1 MPARVEPEL
10 LKDVELVENLSSA
23 QVAEV
28 IAICDEILCTAGRT
42 IYEMGQEER
51 ALYILLEG
59 AAEVDIASP
68 RGGERQLAQLS
79 AGSVFGESS
88 FFHAAPHT
96 ATVRALTDARL
107 LRLDRDK
114 FNELLQQNNV
124 AALRVAAN
132 SAKILAARLQQSD
145 RFIAGL
151 LEAYA
156 GEKIHEAW
164 SHFHKTMGHSFSSGA
179 TGSVGPGSVR

>member
-1 MPARVEPEL
+1 VEL
-10 LKDVELVENLSSA
+10 LDNLTPEQTGEILA
-23 QVAEV
+23 A
-28 IAICDEILCTAGRT
+28 CDEILCTAGRT
-42 IYEMGQEER
+42 IYEIGQIER

-59 AAEVDIASP
+59 TAEVDIASP
-68 RGGERQLAQLS
+68 RSGQRQLAQLS

-107 LRLDRDK
+107 LRLPRERFD
-114 FNELLQQNNV
+114 EQLQNNSV

-132 SAKILAARLQQSD
+132 SAKILAARLQQAD

-151 LEAYA
+151 LEESA
-156 GEKIHEAW
+156 GEKIHDSLAR
-164 SHFHKTMGHSFSSGA
+164 FHEIMGHSFRTPGA
-179 TGSVGPGSVR
+179 SFGPGSMR